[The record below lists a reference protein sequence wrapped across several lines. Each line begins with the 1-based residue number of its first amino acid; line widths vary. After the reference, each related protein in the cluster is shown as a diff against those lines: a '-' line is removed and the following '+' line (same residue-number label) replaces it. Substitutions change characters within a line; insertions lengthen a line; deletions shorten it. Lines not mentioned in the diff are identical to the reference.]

1 LEPTAKLTGDVL
13 VIAIELNIGAGV
25 VGVVVVLVGV
35 VLDVDV
41 DAGEQPPVDAVRTT
55 NNPTIKQ
62 YPRNSD
68 FILFTLILR
77 FLDKTN

>member
-35 VLDVDV
+35 VLDVD
-41 DAGEQPPVDAVRTT
+41 AGEQAPVDAVRTT

>member
-1 LEPTAKLTGDVL
+1 MEPTAKLTGDVL

-35 VLDVDV
+35 VLDV